1 MGEDTR
7 LLNGEAGS
15 RLECK
20 FPYNC
25 RILENNHIAAAIYT
39 APDFILLKA
48 NQKYLSII
56 ENPYDKSENSIGK
69 HVSQIFHGW
78 AGSPLEKAWNEA
90 AGTQS
95 AVCAKEVVFCGFK
108 KGPVFLDSFVAPLS
122 ESEEIKYILNIM
134 NDETER
140 VKEKLALQEQNKQM
154 MLKKKEIEEILKI
167 KDEFFS
173 FISHEFKTPL
183 TVINAAIQTME
194 LVCGGELSAKGKKY
208 MKRIKQNSLRLL
220 RLINNLL
227 DITKTENGYM
237 KINRKNIDVVTLTKE
252 ITESVMPYA
261 NKKGV
266 ELGFSSSL
274 NSLTAGIDDEKFE
287 RILLNLLSNAIKFT
301 SPGKSVNVKLSAM
314 KTMLCIEVEDEGPG
328 IPAEKQELIF
338 DRFSRIDNNLTRS
351 TDGTGIGLA
360 LVKLLVNAMG
370 GEIKVKSEEGKGSNF
385 MVLLPASSLKADEI
399 NETAARLNENR
410 TIQVAIEFSDI
421 YMQD

>member
-1 MGEDTR
+1 MGEDTHLFR
-7 LLNGEAGS
+7 EEAGS
-15 RLECK
+15 RLECE

-25 RILENNHIAAAIYT
+25 RILAGNHTGIAIY
-39 APDFILLKA
+39 AVPGFILLKA
-48 NQKYLSII
+48 NQKYLSIL
-56 ENPYDKSENSIGK
+56 ESLYDKPENSIGK
-69 HVSQIFHGW
+69 HVSQIFPGW
-78 AGSPLEKAWNEA
+78 AGSPLEKAWNEVV
-90 AGTQS
+90 GVRS
-95 AVCAKEVVFCGFK
+95 AVCVKELMFCGLK
-108 KGPVFLDSFVAPLS
+108 KRPVFLDSVVAPLS
-122 ESEEIKYILNIM
+122 ESGEIKYIIDIM
-134 NDETER
+134 DDANER
-140 VKEKLALQEQNKQM
+140 VKEKLALQEQSKQM

-194 LVCGGELSAKGKKY
+194 LVCGGELSAKAKKY

-237 KINRKNIDVVTLTKE
+237 KISRKNIDVVSLTKE

-266 ELGFSSSL
+266 ELDFSSSL
-274 NSLTAGIDDEKFE
+274 NSLTVGIDDEKYE

-314 KTMLCIEVEDEGPG
+314 KRMLCIEVEDEGPG
-328 IPAEKQELIF
+328 IPAEKQEIIF

-351 TDGTGIGLA
+351 TEGTGIGLA
-360 LVKLLVNAMG
+360 LVKLLINAMG

-385 MVLLPASSLKADEI
+385 TVLLPSSRVKADEL

-410 TIQVAIEFSDI
+410 TIRVAIEFSDI